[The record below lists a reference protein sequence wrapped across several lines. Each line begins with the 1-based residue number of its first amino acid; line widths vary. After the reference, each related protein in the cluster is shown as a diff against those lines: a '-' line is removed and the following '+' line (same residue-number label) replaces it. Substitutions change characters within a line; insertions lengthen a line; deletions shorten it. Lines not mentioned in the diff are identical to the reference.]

1 MKLKTKI
8 IIGISL
14 TLLLSFSYIVYG
26 LYLMSI
32 EDKYGVFQEL
42 YYEIDKSD
50 NYFIIVDNKE
60 AGLIQKLDDEIFVT
74 IDDCMKHLLDYSS
87 KKIEVYQF
95 EISETKTD
103 FTIKDAILLKNNEK
117 TELIFKN

>member
-103 FTIKDAILLKNNEK
+103 FTIKDAILFKNNDK

>member
-1 MKLKTKI
+1 
-8 IIGISL
+8 
-14 TLLLSFSYIVYG
+14 
-26 LYLMSI
+26 MSI